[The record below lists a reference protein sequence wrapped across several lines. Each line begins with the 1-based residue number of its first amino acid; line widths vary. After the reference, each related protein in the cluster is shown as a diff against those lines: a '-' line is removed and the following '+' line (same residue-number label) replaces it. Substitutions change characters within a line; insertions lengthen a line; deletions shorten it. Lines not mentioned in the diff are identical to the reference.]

1 MSQVRI
7 FPADNEFSKKDLV
20 ANLQRLGADVKSSLP
35 SDSSVFAHAFDV
47 SSDSIIHRTHLIEE
61 VCRKLDTLNIYY
73 EVIK

>member
-20 ANLQRLGADVKSSLP
+20 AYLQSLGADVKSSLP
-35 SDSSVFAHAFDV
+35 SNSSVFAHSFNV
-47 SSDSIIHRTHLIEE
+47 FSDSIIHRTHLIEE